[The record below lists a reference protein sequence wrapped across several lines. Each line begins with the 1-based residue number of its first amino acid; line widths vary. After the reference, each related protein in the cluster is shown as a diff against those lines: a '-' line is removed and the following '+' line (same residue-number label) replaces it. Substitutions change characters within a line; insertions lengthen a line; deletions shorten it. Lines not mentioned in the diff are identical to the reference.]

1 MVTRLC
7 CGVHNRVMKRSTL
20 LSEMW
25 IKKIEKIEKIKRTL
39 KVLDGT
45 TKENNK

>member
-7 CGVHNRVMKRSTL
+7 CCVHNRVMKESTL

-25 IKKIEKIEKIKRTL
+25 IKKIEKIKRTL